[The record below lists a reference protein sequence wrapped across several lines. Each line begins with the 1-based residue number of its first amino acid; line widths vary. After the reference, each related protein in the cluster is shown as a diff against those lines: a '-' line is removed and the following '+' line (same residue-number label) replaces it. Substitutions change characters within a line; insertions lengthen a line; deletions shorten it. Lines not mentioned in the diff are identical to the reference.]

1 MREILTI
8 RTKSIL
14 NVFFSLDEL
23 SGDPAPGRAEAL
35 EIFK

>member
-23 SGDPAPGRAEAL
+23 SRDSAPGAAEAL
-35 EIFK
+35 EISK